1 MTIFFVYTIIPK
13 TSRKEDT
20 ALIKLSEHFTYKKL
34 LRFTMPSII
43 MMIFTSVYGVVDGYF
58 VSNFVGKTPFAAVNF
73 IYPFIMVLGAFGFML
88 GTGGC
93 ALIAKTL
100 GEGDKEKANKL
111 FSMLVYITVI
121 GGVVIGLAGILLLRP
136 VASLLGAEGELL
148 ENCVSY
154 GRIILFVLPAF
165 MLQIEFQSFFSL
177 AEKPSMGLWMT
188 VAAGVTNMAL
198 DALFVHPKLLNL
210 GLSGAAYATAVS
222 QLVGG
227 IVPLIYFICKNPTF
241 LRVGKPYFHFTS
253 FLSICTNGFS
263 ELLGNISM
271 SLVGMLYNYQLYK
284 FAGEDGVSAYGVLMY
299 VNFVFLSAFIGYSVG
314 VAPVIGFHFGADNKK
329 ELRSILKKS
338 LVIISVSS
346 ALMLAAGEGLAYPLS
361 VFFVGY
367 DKGLL
372 ELTLKGF
379 RVFSFSF
386 LFAGFAIFGSSFFTA
401 LNDGLTSAFMSFL
414 RTAVFQVAAVL
425 LLPLFFDTDGIWWS
439 VVVAELAAAS
449 LSVVFIAVKKKK
461 YKY

>member
-20 ALIKLSEHFTYKKL
+20 VLIKLSEHFTYKKL

-154 GRIILFVLPAF
+154 GRIILFILPAF
-165 MLQIEFQSFFSL
+165 MIQIEFQSFFSL

-227 IVPLIYFICKNPTF
+227 MVPLIYFICKNPTF

-401 LNDGLTSAFMSFL
+401 LNDGLTSAVMSFL

-425 LLPLFFDTDGIWWS
+425 LLPLVLNTDGIWWS

>member
-1 MTIFFVYTIIPK
+1 
-13 TSRKEDT
+13 
-20 ALIKLSEHFTYKKL
+20 LIKLSEHFTYKKL

-100 GEGDKEKANKL
+100 GEGDKEKANQL

-154 GRIILFVLPAF
+154 GRIILFILPAF
-165 MLQIEFQSFFSL
+165 MIQIEFQSFFSL

-241 LRVGKPYFHFTS
+241 LRVGKPYFHFAS

-425 LLPLFFDTDGIWWS
+425 LLPLVLDTDGIWWS

>member
-1 MTIFFVYTIIPK
+1 M
-13 TSRKEDT
+13 
-20 ALIKLSEHFTYKKL
+20 IKLSEHFTYKKL

-148 ENCVSY
+148 KNCVSY

-425 LLPLFFDTDGIWWS
+425 LLPLVLNTDGIWWS

>member
-1 MTIFFVYTIIPK
+1 M
-13 TSRKEDT
+13 
-20 ALIKLSEHFTYKKL
+20 IKLSEHFTYKKL

-43 MMIFTSVYGVVDGYF
+43 MMIFTSIYGVVDGYF

-121 GGVVIGLAGILLLRP
+121 GGIVIGLAGILLLRP

-154 GRIILFVLPAF
+154 GRIILFILPAF
-165 MLQIEFQSFFSL
+165 MIQIEFQSFFSL

-401 LNDGLTSAFMSFL
+401 LNDGLTSAVMSFL

-425 LLPLFFDTDGIWWS
+425 LLPLVLNTDGIWWS

>member
-1 MTIFFVYTIIPK
+1 
-13 TSRKEDT
+13 
-20 ALIKLSEHFTYKKL
+20 
-34 LRFTMPSII
+34 MPSII

-241 LRVGKPYFHFTS
+241 LRVGKPYFHFAS

-401 LNDGLTSAFMSFL
+401 LNDGLTSAVMSFL

>member
-1 MTIFFVYTIIPK
+1 M
-13 TSRKEDT
+13 
-20 ALIKLSEHFTYKKL
+20 IKLSEHFTYKKL

-425 LLPLFFDTDGIWWS
+425 LLPLVLNTDGIWWS

>member
-1 MTIFFVYTIIPK
+1 
-13 TSRKEDT
+13 
-20 ALIKLSEHFTYKKL
+20 
-34 LRFTMPSII
+34 
-43 MMIFTSVYGVVDGYF
+43 
-58 VSNFVGKTPFAAVNF
+58 
-73 IYPFIMVLGAFGFML
+73 
-88 GTGGC
+88 
-93 ALIAKTL
+93 
-100 GEGDKEKANKL
+100 
-111 FSMLVYITVI
+111 
-121 GGVVIGLAGILLLRP
+121 
-136 VASLLGAEGELL
+136 
-148 ENCVSY
+148 
-154 GRIILFVLPAF
+154 
-165 MLQIEFQSFFSL
+165 
-177 AEKPSMGLWMT
+177 
-188 VAAGVTNMAL
+188 
-198 DALFVHPKLLNL
+198 
-210 GLSGAAYATAVS
+210 
-222 QLVGG
+222 
-227 IVPLIYFICKNPTF
+227 
-241 LRVGKPYFHFTS
+241 
-253 FLSICTNGFS
+253 
-263 ELLGNISM
+263 M

-372 ELTLKGF
+372 ELTLEGF

-401 LNDGLTSAFMSFL
+401 LNDGLTSAVMSFL

-425 LLPLFFDTDGIWWS
+425 LLPLVLNTDGIWWS

>member
-1 MTIFFVYTIIPK
+1 
-13 TSRKEDT
+13 
-20 ALIKLSEHFTYKKL
+20 
-34 LRFTMPSII
+34 MPSVI

-100 GEGDKEKANKL
+100 GEGDTVKANKL

-148 ENCVSY
+148 KNCVSY

-227 IVPLIYFICKNPTF
+227 IVPLIYFICKNPTV
-241 LRVGKPYFHFTS
+241 LRVGKPYFHLAS

-372 ELTLKGF
+372 QLTLEGF

-401 LNDGLTSAFMSFL
+401 LNDGLTSAVMSFL

>member
-1 MTIFFVYTIIPK
+1 M
-13 TSRKEDT
+13 
-20 ALIKLSEHFTYKKL
+20 IKLSEHFTYKKL
-34 LRFTMPSII
+34 LRFTMPSVI

-100 GEGDKEKANKL
+100 GEGDTVKANKL

-372 ELTLKGF
+372 QLTLEGF

-401 LNDGLTSAFMSFL
+401 LNDGLTSAVMSFL

-425 LLPLFFDTDGIWWS
+425 LLPLVLNTDGIWWS